1 VTPAILLHTS
11 NRLEELAE
19 ALAVQLQREPPPPLA
34 DETILVPGPGL
45 ERWLRQ
51 QLASRFGIAAGL
63 VMPFPGQFLQ
73 QLLRQDEPIARRH
86 APEVLRWRL
95 FRLLGDAALRPQ
107 LGPAADYT
115 SGDDSGLRRFQL
127 GSQLAAC
134 LDDYQLYR
142 DGWLERAS
150 NGDPLRD
157 LGAHGP
163 WQAALW
169 QALLAEDPV
178 AVEPRG
184 GQLQTPHPAL
194 RLPWLRA
201 QLQQLRST
209 AALPRRLSVFGITSL
224 PPAMLQLLAQ
234 LAALLPVHLYVLQPT
249 AEFRSGQ
256 RHDQDEHG
264 LLQRF
269 GRRSAELAAGLQ
281 TLAERSDP
289 PLHHFDLP
297 ALAGRQPAAEAP
309 TLLQCLQD
317 DLARARERGAAGSGL
332 ARHRLQATD
341 ESLLVHDCHSPL
353 RELEVVR
360 DRILQQFAAKADLE
374 PHEVLVL
381 VPDIGRYAPYARAV
395 FGPLG
400 AQLPFQIADKA
411 PASDLPICRA
421 VLELLRQTPAR
432 LQVDEVLLLLDLPA
446 VQQRFGLAAGEVATL
461 RSLLLAAGVQFGL
474 DAGARAASGELP
486 AFAEHSWAAGLE
498 RLLLGVATGPL
509 VDLVA
514 GSRHGAHDADGV
526 WPLGGLL
533 GAHHDLLQRALP
545 LLQRLF
551 DWLRAWQQPQPAEAW
566 AADLLALVDTCF
578 AADREEDQKAVAVL
592 QRAAAELRR
601 CTALA
606 ELAEPLSRELLLAW
620 LTAQLQQPSRR
631 GGFGV
636 GAVTVAAMLPM
647 RTVPVRCL
655 FVCGLDDAA
664 FPRQDRMPDFHLM
677 AQDSRPGDPSLR
689 SEDRQLFLD
698 LILAARD
705 QLHCSYVGRSQRDDS
720 ERAPSVALG
729 ELLDWIDRNCEV
741 EPGTS
746 PREPGTSPRE
756 LGTLPRELG
765 SRPRDLVLR
774 RHALQAWS
782 PRYAEG
788 DDPRWFTY
796 RPGGL
801 IAVGNA
807 PPRPFWTD
815 AAPVLEASPAQTV
828 SPVPG
833 PAAGGAPTNLAIRDL
848 LDWLQ
853 NPSRHFLQQVLGL
866 RLLREEADRPPH
878 EPFEMHALD
887 RYQLLD
893 TLLRQQLRGPQP
905 SASIA
910 ALLRHSACMP
920 VGSRGASEAQ
930 ELAAAM
936 QQWLQPLQAMQPLRA
951 AEVHCH
957 VAGTRLSGS
966 FDLLGSSHLVV
977 LRSGKLRDID
987 RVLLQVQ
994 HALLTVARHQGQGWL
1009 PERSLLRAL
1018 DASVEL
1024 PPLLL
1029 AAAEAGL
1036 ARLLAAHQHGQQ
1048 QPLPF
1053 FAKASCQYAASVHKK
1068 GHAGALA
1075 AAAQQFAVQEFA
1087 NGGKG
1092 DADDAWIALCWRD
1105 QDALQRPDF
1114 AYWALQLAGPA
1125 LAPETAEEPA

>member
-1 VTPAILLHTS
+1 MTPAILLHTS

-63 VMPFPGQFLQ
+63 LMPFPGQFWQ
-73 QLLRQDEPIARRH
+73 QLLRQDDPIASRY

-115 SGDDSGLRRFQL
+115 HGDDSGLRRFQL

-134 LDDYQLYR
+134 FDDYQLYR
-142 DGWLERAS
+142 EEWLARAS
-150 NGDPLRD
+150 TGHTLQD

-178 AVEPRG
+178 AADPRG
-184 GQLQTPHPAL
+184 GNAQTPHPAL

-201 QLQQLRST
+201 QLQQLRSSAT
-209 AALPRRLSVFGITSL
+209 LPRRLSVFGITSL

-234 LAALLPVHLYVLQPT
+234 LAGLLPVHLYVLQPT
-249 AEFRSGQ
+249 AEFRSGE

-269 GRRSAELAAGLQ
+269 GRRSAELASGLQ
-281 TLAERSDP
+281 ALAEQQGP
-289 PLHHFDLP
+289 ALHHFDLP
-297 ALAGRQPAAEAP
+297 ALAGRQPAAEAT
-309 TLLQCLQD
+309 TLLHCLQE

-353 RELEVVR
+353 REMEVVR
-360 DRILQQFAAKADLE
+360 DRILQQFAAHPELE

-400 AQLPFQIADKA
+400 AHLPFQIADKA

-432 LQVDEVLLLLDLPA
+432 LQVDELLLLLDLPA

-566 AADLLALVDTCF
+566 ASDLLALVETCF
-578 AADREEDQKAVAVL
+578 AADRDEDQQAVAVL

-601 CTALA
+601 GTALA
-606 ELAEPLSRELLLAW
+606 ALAEPLSRELLLAW

-677 AQDSRPGDPSLR
+677 AHDSRPGDPSLR

-741 EPGTS
+741 ELGAR
-746 PREPGTSPRE
+746 PRE
-756 LGTLPRELG
+756 
-765 SRPRDLVLR
+765 LVLR

-807 PPRPFWTD
+807 APRPFWTH
-815 AAPVLEASPAQTV
+815 AAPVLAAA
-828 SPVPG
+828 PVPG
-833 PAAGGAPTNLAIRDL
+833 PAAGGTATNLAIRDL

-878 EPFEMHALD
+878 EPFQMHALD

-910 ALLRHSACMP
+910 ALLRHSGCLP

-936 QQWLQPLQAMQPLRA
+936 QQWLHPLQALQPLRA
-951 AEVHCH
+951 VEVHCQ

-966 FDLLGSSHLVV
+966 FELVGSSHLVV

-987 RVLLQVQ
+987 RVLLRVQ
-994 HALLTVARHQGQGWL
+994 HALLTLARHQGQGWL

-1024 PPLLL
+1024 PPLAL

-1053 FAKASCQYAASVHKK
+1053 FAKASCQYAASVQKK

-1105 QDALQRPDF
+1105 QDPLQRPDF
-1114 AYWALQLAGPA
+1114 ADWALQLAGPA
-1125 LAPETAEEPA
+1125 LATATAEEPA